1 MLPML
6 WPVRRV
12 APSGSEAE
20 EEPRGG
26 TVGYV
31 HAPRLTR
38 LLAGMWSAH
47 AVADFVQLAY
57 SSAEKR
63 A

>member
-1 MLPML
+1 VCPYCLAQ
-6 WPVRRV
+6 WI
-12 APSGSEAE
+12 AAGF
-20 EEPRGG
+20 

-57 SSAEKR
+57 SSAEER